1 MDITPIHRRVVGL
14 DVHQSKITACA
25 LIEQPDGSVAVEHR
39 EFGGFK
45 RDRRALAEWVRGFDP
60 EVVVMESTGIYWK
73 SPMRPLSVWASW
85 PGWSMPVTPETCL
98 AARPTSPMPS
108 GWPRWPV
115 PVCCG
120 LRSFLR
126 PRSAICASIARQRQ
140 KLVGML
146 AAEKNRLHKVL
157 TDAGIRLNVLVSDV
171 HGASA
176 RAMIKAL
183 LADAPMHAILDLAGR
198 LRASRE
204 ELFEALQ
211 PEELS
216 TRHRFVLNEVLA
228 HIEYLEAMI
237 ARFEQELLA
246 GLAPG
251 NRRCACWKPC
261 PASTALAPPCCSS
274 KSAPT
279 WRASATRNAWLPGS
293 ASAPATTRAPV
304 NARADARARA
314 TPGSVACCASS
325 RKPPP
330 APAVRSRTSFR
341 PCPSA
346 RDTSAPSWPWRTSS
360 CASST
365 PCSIMRPLPGPHRR
379 LRGSRRA
386 AQRAA
391 LAEDAGK
398 ARLSHRHLSR
408 HTGSSSPA
416 SRHLRTGMRHAR
428 ISLAPTSGSFTLT
441 IMSSGVRHPEG

>member
-73 SPMRPLSVWASW
+73 SPYAALERVGVMAWVVNARHARNVPGRKTDLSDAQWLATLARAGLLRASFI
-85 PGWSMPVTPETCL
+85 PPAEI
-98 AARPTSPMPS
+98 RH
-108 GWPRWPV
+108 
-115 PVCCG
+115 
-120 LRSFLR
+120 LRL
-126 PRSAICASIARQRQ
+126 IARQRQ

-246 GLAPG
+246 GLAPWEPQVCLLETVPG
-251 NRRCACWKPC
+251 IDRIGAAMLLVEIGTDM
-261 PASTALAPPCCSS
+261 ASF
-274 KSAPT
+274 
-279 WRASATRNAWLPGS
+279 GS
-293 ASAPATTRAPV
+293 AERLASWVGICPGNHESAG
-304 NARADARARA
+304 NAKADARARA

-365 PCSIMRPLPGPHRR
+365 PCSIMRPPTRIAPSITR
-379 LRGSRRA
+379 LSSCSATRRA
-386 AQRAA
+386 
-391 LAEDAGK
+391 G
-398 ARLSHRHLSR
+398 
-408 HTGSSSPA
+408 
-416 SRHLRTGMRHAR
+416 
-428 ISLAPTSGSFTLT
+428 
-441 IMSSGVRHPEG
+441 